1 MKIRFCMAIL
11 VVILFCVPA
20 AFAANNCA
28 TIQGGN
34 ITDSAS
40 NSITVG
46 YDQWGY
52 NYQAMMFNGLYD
64 NFTRPTVPVTTG
76 DSLQMKWNDAWL
88 SNQDCDSDG
97 KLDRHFGYSSYRG
110 SGAWLTNHQWGTY
123 VDGDGK
129 TQRYTYFVKI
139 VAAPLDAVL
148 AGGVWKTASGI
159 DIGPAIWGEF
169 AIIQEVYTDSGTGD
183 HGLLYK
189 SPASP
194 GLGAYKP

>member
-20 AFAANNCA
+20 AFAANCA
-28 TIQGGN
+28 TIQSGS

-46 YDQWGY
+46 YDQWRY

-64 NFTRPTVPVTTG
+64 NFTRPAVLATTG

-88 SNQDCDSDG
+88 SNQDCDFDN
-97 KLDRHFGYSSYRG
+97 KLDRHFGYSTYRG
-110 SGAWLTNHQWGTY
+110 SGAWLTNHQSGTY
-123 VDGDGK
+123 VDVNGN
-129 TQRYTYFVKI
+129 QRYTYFVKI
-139 VAAPLDAVL
+139 VAAPLDATLV
-148 AGGVWKTASGI
+148 GGVWKDASGI
-159 DIGPAIWGEF
+159 EIGPAIWGDF